1 MKMPIHFFALLLL
14 TLSLAG
20 CATGKCSKNT
30 GCTDCASSYVPSAE
44 AAQTVAA
51 PVVSAPVA
59 EPVLAEAPV
68 EEPVEEESIPAATR
82 RYVAK

>member
-1 MKMPIHFFALLLL
+1 MKISIKSLALLLL

-20 CATGKCSKNT
+20 CATGKCGKST
-30 GCTDCASSYVPSAE
+30 GCTDCASSYVPQAE
-44 AAQTVAA
+44 VVQPVAA
-51 PVVSAPVA
+51 PVVPAPVA

-68 EEPVEEESIPAATR
+68 EEPVEEEAIPAATR